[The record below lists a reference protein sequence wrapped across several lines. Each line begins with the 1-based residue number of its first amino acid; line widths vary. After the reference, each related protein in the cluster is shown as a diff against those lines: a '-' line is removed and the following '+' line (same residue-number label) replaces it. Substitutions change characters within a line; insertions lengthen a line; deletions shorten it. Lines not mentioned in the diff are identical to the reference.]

1 MGHSQSAMH
10 DRTVRVGRGFTLV
23 ELLVVITIIAILIAL
38 LLPAVQ
44 AAREAARRLQCCN
57 HFKQVGV
64 AMHNYHSVRE
74 CFPPGAILW
83 KSDMAQPA
91 CQPVPSAYYAGW
103 GWGTFV
109 LPFLELQ
116 TVYDRFDFNQNQ
128 YYENTNPQGR
138 NRLVCKTSRISVYL
152 CPSDPQQGEL
162 CIVSGN
168 AGNTPGVDGAYQT
181 NLSGVVDSVNWTCDL
196 SYPKYFGEGPAMAN
210 GAMGNRR
217 CCRIAEI
224 RDGSSCTLMVGEVTG
239 AGPGTYRGNIW
250 VSWGLCDTSQGINS
264 GLTVPGGGV
273 WGTGTYAKGQAAGF
287 SSFHA
292 GGCHFLMCDGS
303 ATFISQNITSNVLA
317 ALTTRNGGEVVSG
330 PF

>member
-1 MGHSQSAMH
+1 MLRRHTSSVAAPCGP
-10 DRTVRVGRGFTLV
+10 VGFTLV
-23 ELLVVITIIAILIAL
+23 ELLVVITIIAILVAL

-64 AMHNYHSVRE
+64 AMHNYHTLRE

-83 KSDMAQPA
+83 RNTMGQPA
-91 CQPVPSAYYAGW
+91 CQPYPTTYYAGW
-103 GWGTFV
+103 GWGTFI

-116 TVYDRFDFNQNQ
+116 NIYDRFDFNGNQ
-128 YYENTNPQGR
+128 YYENTDPAGK
-138 NRLVCKTSRISVYL
+138 NRFVCKTSRVGVYL

-162 CIVSGN
+162 VIVSGN
-168 AGNTPGVDGAYQT
+168 AGNVPGVDGAYMT
-181 NLSGVVDSVNWTCDL
+181 NMSAVVDSINWTCDL
-196 SYPKYFGEGPAMAN
+196 SWPKFFGGAASMAN

-217 CCRIAEI
+217 PCRIRDI
-224 RDGSSCTLMVGEVTG
+224 RDGASRTLMVGEVTG
-239 AGPGTYRGNIW
+239 AGRGTYRGNIW

-264 GLTVPGGGV
+264 GLTVPGGGE

-303 ATFISQNITSNVLA
+303 ASFILQEIAGNVLA
-317 ALTTRNGGEVVSG
+317 ALTTREGGEVVAWS
-330 PF
+330 P

>member
-1 MGHSQSAMH
+1 MLSPLPAAAGERKS
-10 DRTVRVGRGFTLV
+10 GFTLV

-64 AMHNYHSVRE
+64 ALHNYHSLRE
-74 CFPPGAILW
+74 CFPPGAIIW
-83 KSDMAQPA
+83 KDGMALPA
-91 CQPVPSAYYAGW
+91 CYPYPTPYYAGF
-103 GWGTFV
+103 GWGTLI
-109 LPFLELQ
+109 LPFIEQ
-116 TVYDRFDFNQNQ
+116 QQVYDRFDFNANQ
-128 YYENTNPQGR
+128 YYENNDPNGTNR
-138 NRLVCKTSRISVYL
+138 RVLRTARIQAYL

-162 CIVSGN
+162 VIVSGN
-168 AGNTPGVDGAYQT
+168 AGNVPGVDGAYQT
-181 NLSGVVDSVNWTCDL
+181 NISGVVDSVNWTCDL
-196 SYPKYFGEGPAMAN
+196 SYPKYFGGGPSMAN

-217 CCRIAEI
+217 SCRISDI
-224 RDGSSCTLMVGEVTG
+224 RDGTSSTLMFGEVTG

-250 VSWGLCDTSQGINS
+250 VSWGLCDTSQGINC

-303 ATFISQNITSNVLA
+303 ATFISQNIAANVLA
-317 ALTTRNGGEVVSG
+317 AITTRDSGEVVTG